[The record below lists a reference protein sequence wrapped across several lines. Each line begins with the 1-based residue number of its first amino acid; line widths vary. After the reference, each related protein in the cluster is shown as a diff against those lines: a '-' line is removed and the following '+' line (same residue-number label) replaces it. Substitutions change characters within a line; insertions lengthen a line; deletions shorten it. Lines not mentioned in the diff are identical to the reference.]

1 MIHFFLGVVSFVLLG
16 ATLTVQAGDWTQ
28 FRGPEG
34 TGVSKESGLPS
45 KWAADQNIAWKV
57 PLPGKGLSSPII
69 LGNTVYITACSERGE
84 GRLHVLAFD
93 AKTGKEQWRRSI
105 IATGGTGCHPKTNM
119 AAPTPV
125 GSDKAIVALFA
136 SADLVAYKAN
146 GDLLWCRS
154 LFGEDSGITN
164 QVGMASSLGLHKN
177 TVLVEMETAASSF
190 ICGVDINTGREKW
203 RHPRTKHVNWTS
215 PTVVNQKGVDIAL
228 FLAPTGLTAC
238 DPSTGKILWNYS
250 ETPGGSISSATASDD
265 LVISPGSPLV
275 ALKTAQTG
283 STPEVAWKSSKV
295 GGTYCSPLV
304 HDGRVYGVSSVG
316 INCLDA
322 ATGKDLWTHRVKG
335 PFAGSPLIADGK
347 LFLVNEEGLT
357 TVLKIG
363 GDKPDVLG
371 NNRLGET
378 ILCTPAFADGKIFLR
393 SDSTLW
399 CIGGK

>member
-1 MIHFFLGVVSFVLLG
+1 
-16 ATLTVQAGDWTQ
+16 
-28 FRGPEG
+28 
-34 TGVSKESGLPS
+34 
-45 KWAADQNIAWKV
+45 
-57 PLPGKGLSSPII
+57 
-69 LGNTVYITACSERGE
+69 
-84 GRLHVLAFD
+84 
-93 AKTGKEQWRRSI
+93 
-105 IATGGTGCHPKTNM
+105 
-119 AAPTPV
+119 
-125 GSDKAIVALFA
+125 
-136 SADLVAYKAN
+136 
-146 GDLLWCRS
+146 
-154 LFGEDSGITN
+154 
-164 QVGMASSLGLHKN
+164 
-177 TVLVEMETAASSF
+177 
-190 ICGVDINTGREKW
+190 
-203 RHPRTKHVNWTS
+203 
-215 PTVVNQKGVDIAL
+215 
-228 FLAPTGLTAC
+228 
-238 DPSTGKILWNYS
+238 
-250 ETPGGSISSATASDD
+250 GSISSATASDE
-265 LVISPGSPLV
+265 LVISPGNPLV

-363 GDKPDVLG
+363 GDKPEVLG